1 MISLLIIFFLIALL
15 FSFLCSLWE
24 AVLLSITPSYA
35 QIKLKE
41 GSAVGRKLQVFK
53 ENIDQPLAAILTL
66 NTIAHTVGA
75 LGVGAQASQIW
86 ADSNPIITG
95 FIVPAF
101 MTFAILVFSEL
112 IPKTLGANYWKELSN
127 FTVKSLGLLI
137 TALYPLVWFSQLL
150 TKMLK
155 KEKVDA
161 VFTRSDFLAMT
172 ELGTQEGVFEKT
184 ESHLINNLLQF
195 NTVQASDVMT
205 PRTVV
210 VKVDAEQTIAEFYQ
224 ANQQLR
230 FSRIPV
236 YESGH
241 PDHIQGF
248 ILKTE
253 LLQKLLANEGDQ
265 KISEIQ
271 RPISVIPEAH
281 PIPDL
286 FNDFLEKNEHIAVV
300 VDEFGGMSGIV
311 SMEDVIETMLG
322 REIVDEMDN
331 TTDMRELARKRWKQR
346 AAKAGLVEQEKT
358 PEA

>member
-1 MISLLIIFFLIALL
+1 MLSLLIIFFFIALL

-41 GSAVGRKLQVFK
+41 GTKIGQQLQLFK

-75 LGVGAQASQIW
+75 LGVGSQAAQIW

-95 FIVPAF
+95 FIVPAG
-101 MTFAILVFSEL
+101 MTMAILVFSEL

-127 FTVKSLGLLI
+127 FTVTSLALLI
-137 TALYPLVWFSQLL
+137 KALYPLVWFSQLL

-155 KEKVDA
+155 KDKVHA
-161 VFTRSDFLAMT
+161 VFTRSDFLAMA
-172 ELGTQEGVFEKT
+172 ELGTKEGVFEQT

-195 NTVQASDVMT
+195 NTVQVSDVMT
-205 PRTVV
+205 PRTVA
-210 VKVDAEQTIAEFYQ
+210 VKVDENQTIAGFYQ
-224 ANQQLR
+224 AHPQLR

-236 YESGH
+236 YEHAH

-248 ILKTE
+248 ILKNE
-253 LLQKLLANEGDQ
+253 VLEKLLADEGDQ
-265 KISEIQ
+265 AVSVIQ
-271 RPISVIPEAH
+271 RPISMVPEDY

-286 FNDFLEKNEHIAVV
+286 FNDLLEKREQIAIV
-300 VDEFGGMSGIV
+300 VDEFGGMAGIV

-322 REIVDEMDN
+322 KEIIDEMDH
-331 TTDMRELARKRWKQR
+331 TDDMRELARRKWKQR
-346 AAKAGLVEQEKT
+346 AKKIGLIEGEDK
-358 PEA
+358 